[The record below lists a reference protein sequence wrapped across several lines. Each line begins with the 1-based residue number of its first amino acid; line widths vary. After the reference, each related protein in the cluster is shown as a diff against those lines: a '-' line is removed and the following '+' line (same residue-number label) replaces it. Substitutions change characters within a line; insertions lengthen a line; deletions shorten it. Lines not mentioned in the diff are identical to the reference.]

1 MSSVLEVKDLNKNF
15 GDFKALQDIN
25 LNVKEGEFV
34 SVLGPSGCGKT
45 TLLRVIAGFIEESS
59 GSITI
64 QNTPMK
70 GISPENRPVNIVF
83 QSLALFPMMNVF
95 ENVAFGLRR
104 QGLKKDEI
112 STRVLEMLH
121 RVGLNGYEK
130 KKINELS
137 GGQKQRV
144 AIARSLV
151 MKPKILLLDE
161 PLSALDRKLR
171 EYMKVELKELQRE
184 VGTTFIYI
192 THDQS
197 EALVMSDRVAVMNR
211 GKIEQLDTPVNLYTH
226 PNTAFVAGFVGENNK
241 FALSNSDT
249 SSITTENGWKLNM
262 PNLDFI
268 PNVMFMRPEAF
279 ILEPTDD
286 LKNINR
292 FQATIKVVLF
302 DGANTKMSVVV
313 DSGDEI
319 LISLPQN
326 AKFQNLKSGDTIN
339 IGIAYHNIKCYK
351 G

>member
-1 MSSVLEVKDLNKNF
+1 MSSVLEVKDLNKSF

-64 QNTPMK
+64 QKGSMK

-112 STRVLEMLH
+112 STRVMEMLH

-226 PNTAFVAGFVGENNK
+226 PNTAFVAGFVGENNR
-241 FALSNSDT
+241 FELSSSD
-249 SSITTENGWKLNM
+249 SYSITTENGWKLNM

-286 LKNINR
+286 IKDINK

-302 DGANTKMSVVV
+302 DGANTKMSVVL

-326 AKFQNLKSGDTIN
+326 AKFQNLKSGDTVN

-351 G
+351 E